1 MEQKKTLWIIASV
14 GAFLLL
20 VLGIAWFNYTPKENL
35 TTSGFT
41 RLQKEDVSRGNG
53 WEKQVP
59 VPPPAPSFE
68 NTKVEDV
75 VVVADNATVV
85 GMNNSNTA
93 ESTTIDLNALKKEL
107 IMEQNA
113 NVEKD
118 SSLAPVQ
125 NEVGAIEQSVP
136 VPQNINITV
145 NVPEFNTEIEN
156 GVLPEK
162 SNKFP
167 TKKKFEKSESIVA
180 KEIPVKKESKKS
192 TPAKV
197 VVENDSKAAVK
208 VSVDAPKPEKLI
220 TQYWVQVAAYGS
232 KKAAEAARS
241 VLDENRIPSDI
252 FTYKDNK
259 ENLFYRVRVGPYTT
273 KSEAEY
279 WRTRINKIDEFAKAE
294 SYVTS
299 TTKTAN

>member
-41 RLQKEDVSRGNG
+41 KLQKEDVSRGNG

-68 NTKVEDV
+68 NTKIEEV

-85 GMNNSNTA
+85 GMNNSNAA

-107 IMEQNA
+107 ILEQNT
-113 NVEKD
+113 NVEKN
-118 SSLAPVQ
+118 SSLTQVQ
-125 NEVGAIEQSVP
+125 DATDQSVP

-145 NVPEFNTEIEN
+145 NVPEFNTEIKKET
-156 GVLPEK
+156 GAKKSDKLP
-162 SNKFP
+162 P
-167 TKKKFEKSESIVA
+167 KKNYEKSENVA
-180 KEIPVKKESKKS
+180 VKEVPTKKESKKYA
-192 TPAKV
+192 PAKV
-197 VVENDSKAAVK
+197 VVENNSKAAVK

>member
-20 VLGIAWFNYTPKENL
+20 VLGIAWFNYTPKENF

-41 RLQKEDVSRGNG
+41 KLQKEDVSRGNG

-59 VPPPAPSFE
+59 VPSPAPSSE
-68 NTKVEDV
+68 SARIEEV

-85 GMNNSNTA
+85 GMNNSNAA

-107 IMEQNA
+107 ILEQNT
-113 NVEKD
+113 NVEKN
-118 SSLAPVQ
+118 SSLTQVQ
-125 NEVGAIEQSVP
+125 DATDQSVP

-145 NVPEFNTEIEN
+145 NVPEFNTEIKKEP
-156 GVLPEK
+156 GAKKSDKLP
-162 SNKFP
+162 P
-167 TKKKFEKSESIVA
+167 KKNFEKSENVA
-180 KEIPVKKESKKS
+180 VKEVPTKKESKKS

-197 VVENDSKAAVK
+197 VVENNSKAAVK

>member
-20 VLGIAWFNYTPKENL
+20 VLGIAWFNYTPKENF

-41 RLQKEDVSRGNG
+41 KLQKEDVSRGNG

-59 VPPPAPSFE
+59 VPSPAPSSE
-68 NTKVEDV
+68 SAKIEE

-85 GMNNSNTA
+85 GMNNSNAT

-107 IMEQNA
+107 ILEQNT
-113 NVEKD
+113 NVEKN
-118 SSLAPVQ
+118 SSLTQVQ
-125 NEVGAIEQSVP
+125 DATDQSVP

-145 NVPEFNTEIEN
+145 NVPEFNTEIKKETA
-156 GVLPEK
+156 GRKSDKLP
-162 SNKFP
+162 P
-167 TKKKFEKSESIVA
+167 KKNFEKSESVVV
-180 KEIPVKKESKKS
+180 KEVPVKKESKKYA
-192 TPAKV
+192 PAKV
-197 VVENDSKAAVK
+197 VVENNSKAAVK

>member
-20 VLGIAWFNYTPKENL
+20 VLGIAWFNYSPKDNFTTPSYAKV
-35 TTSGFT
+35 
-41 RLQKEDVSRGNG
+41 QKEDFSRGNG
-53 WEKQVP
+53 WKKQVP
-59 VPPPAPSFE
+59 VPPPAPDFE
-68 NTKVEDV
+68 NTKVEEI

-85 GMNNSNTA
+85 GMNNTNSDQ
-93 ESTTIDLNALKKEL
+93 STTIDLNALKKEL
-107 IMEQNA
+107 IMEQKTG
-113 NVEKD
+113 VESVNNFESTHKE
-118 SSLAPVQ
+118 STLT
-125 NEVGAIEQSVP
+125 EQAVP

-145 NVPEFNTEIEN
+145 NVPEFNTEIKKEN
-156 GVLPEK
+156 FVKKANNFPSKKNVEKPE
-162 SNKFP
+162 N
-167 TKKKFEKSESIVA
+167 IVA
-180 KEIPVKKESKKS
+180 KEVPAKKEIKKS
-192 TPAKV
+192 APAKV
-197 VVENDSKAAVK
+197 VVENDSKSTVK
-208 VSVDAPKPEKLI
+208 VSVDTQKPEKLI

-232 KKAAEAARS
+232 KKAAETARS

-279 WRTRINKIDEFAKAE
+279 WRTRINKIDQFSKAE

>member
-20 VLGIAWFNYTPKENL
+20 VLGIAWFNYTPKENY
-35 TTSGFT
+35 TTPSFT
-41 RLQKEDVSRGNG
+41 RIQKEEASKGNG

-59 VPPPAPSFE
+59 VPSPAPSFE
-68 NTKVEDV
+68 NAKVEEV

-85 GMNNSNTA
+85 GMNNANSDQ
-93 ESTTIDLNALKKEL
+93 STTIDLNALKKEL
-107 IMEQNA
+107 IMEQNSA
-113 NVEKD
+113 VEKD
-118 SSLAPVQ
+118 TSLVPVQ
-125 NEVGAIEQSVP
+125 NEVDATEQSVP

-162 SNKFP
+162 SNKFS

-279 WRTRINKIDEFAKAE
+279 WRTRINKIDEFSKAE

>member
-20 VLGIAWFNYTPKENL
+20 VLGIAWFNYTPKENF

-41 RLQKEDVSRGNG
+41 KLQKEDVSRGNG

-59 VPPPAPSFE
+59 VPSPAPSSE
-68 NTKVEDV
+68 SAKIEE

-85 GMNNSNTA
+85 GMNNSNAA

-107 IMEQNA
+107 ILEQNT
-113 NVEKD
+113 NVEKN
-118 SSLAPVQ
+118 SSLTQVQ
-125 NEVGAIEQSVP
+125 DATDQSVP

-145 NVPEFNTEIEN
+145 NVPEFNTEIKKEP
-156 GVLPEK
+156 GAKKSDKLP
-162 SNKFP
+162 P
-167 TKKKFEKSESIVA
+167 KKNFEKSENVA
-180 KEIPVKKESKKS
+180 VKEVPTKKESKKS

-197 VVENDSKAAVK
+197 VVENNSKAAVK

>member
-68 NTKVEDV
+68 NAKVEDV

-125 NEVGAIEQSVP
+125 NEVGATEQSVP

-145 NVPEFNTEIEN
+145 NVPEFNTEIKKETA
-156 GVLPEK
+156 GRKSDKLP
-162 SNKFP
+162 S
-167 TKKKFEKSESIVA
+167 KKNFEKSENVVV
-180 KEIPVKKESKKS
+180 KEVPAKKESKKS
-192 TPAKV
+192 APAKV
-197 VVENDSKAAVK
+197 VVENDSKATVK

-279 WRTRINKIDEFAKAE
+279 WRTRINKIDEFSKAE